1 MHSQLST
8 DNYQKLVNIFQKEN
22 KDEKKNFKIIV
33 EEFQVMSVS
42 YTMHRAQYVVIMKS
56 QFTVNVK
63 NQIKKRVH

>member
-8 DNYQKLVNIFQKEN
+8 DDHQKLVDIFQKEN

-42 YTMHRAQYVVIMKS
+42 YMMHRARYVVIMKS
-56 QFTVNVK
+56 
-63 NQIKKRVH
+63 